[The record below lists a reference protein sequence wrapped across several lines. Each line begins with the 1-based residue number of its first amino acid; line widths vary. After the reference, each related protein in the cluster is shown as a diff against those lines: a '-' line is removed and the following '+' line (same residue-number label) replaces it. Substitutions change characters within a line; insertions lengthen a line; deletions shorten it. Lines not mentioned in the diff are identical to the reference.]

1 MTEATEN
8 DRGMKDREEHIL
20 KIWERKRE
28 SPAKQRLAPEWAAGF
43 DSDIIS
49 MLLEL

>member
-8 DRGMKDREEHIL
+8 DRGMKDGAEHIS
-20 KIWERKRE
+20 KIWDRKRA
-28 SPAKQRLAPEWAAGF
+28 SAAKQRLTPGRVAGF

-49 MLLEL
+49 MLLQL